1 MGEETDRAKVMMVAE
16 IDESLIHNRVVVA
29 MSGGVD
35 SSLAAAL
42 LVERGY
48 EVIGIMMRLWAEDGA
63 VNRCCSPKAVEDARH
78 VCQILD
84 IPFYLVNCEREF
96 KTSVL
101 DYFISE
107 YARGRTPNPCI
118 ACNRHIKFGSLL
130 RRALALGARHL
141 ATGHYARVQQVN
153 DGYQLLKGLDRRKDQ
168 TYFLYM
174 LGQEEL
180 AHLFFPLGSYTKG
193 EVRTLARERGLPV
206 AEKAESQDLCFTSDY
221 RRFLRLQALE
231 AIQPGPILDTR
242 GRLLGEHK
250 GLPLYT
256 IGQRKGLGIAAPE
269 ALYVLEIEPS
279 QNAIVVGTRSELGKK
294 ELIAEGVSFVS
305 GGALEGATEV
315 TAKIRR
321 EGVETPAILTL
332 LDEERVHLAFTKPL
346 RDITPGQGVV
356 FYQDEIVLGGGIIA
370 SHNGRLSSW
379 MRAEYVCSA
388 EIGSTLDSE
397 RISLSL

>member
-1 MGEETDRAKVMMVAE
+1 MIAGKA
-16 IDESLIHNRVVVA
+16 ESLISTRVVVA

-42 LVERGY
+42 LVEQGH
-48 EVIGIMMRLWAEDGA
+48 EVIGIMMRLWAEEGA
-63 VNRCCSPKAVEDARH
+63 VNRCCSPKAVEDARR

-96 KTSVL
+96 KTRVL
-101 DYFISE
+101 DYFVRE
-107 YARGRTPNPCI
+107 YARGRTPNPCL

-130 RRALALGARHL
+130 KRALALGARHL
-141 ATGHYARVQQVN
+141 ATGHYARVQRV
-153 DGYQLLKGLDRRKDQ
+153 DGGYQLLKGVDRRKDQ
-168 TYFLYM
+168 SYFLYM

-180 AHLFFPLGSYTKG
+180 AHLLFPLGGYTKG

-221 RRFLRLQALE
+221 RSFLQLHAPE
-231 AIQPGPILDTR
+231 AIRSGRILDTN
-242 GRLLGEHK
+242 GRVLGEHK

-269 ALYVLEIEPS
+269 ALYVLKIEVS
-279 QNAIVVGTRSELGKK
+279 QNEIVVGTRAELGKRD
-294 ELIAEGVSFVS
+294 LIAEGVSFVS
-305 GGALEGATEV
+305 GRAPEGASEV

-321 EGVETPAILTL
+321 EGTETSAILTS
-332 LDEERVHLAFTKPL
+332 LDKDRIDLVFAKPL

-370 SHNGRLSSW
+370 SLDGRQSS
-379 MRAEYVCSA
+379 
-388 EIGSTLDSE
+388 
-397 RISLSL
+397 

>member
-1 MGEETDRAKVMMVAE
+1 MMIARKA
-16 IDESLIHNRVVVA
+16 ESLIRTRVVVA

-42 LVERGY
+42 LVERGH
-48 EVIGIMMRLWAEDGA
+48 EVIGVMMRLWSEEGA
-63 VNRCCSPKAVEDARH
+63 ANRCCSPEAVEDARR

-84 IPFYLVNCEREF
+84 IPFYLVNREREF
-96 KTSVL
+96 KTHVL
-101 DYFISE
+101 DYFVRE
-107 YARGRTPNPCI
+107 YTGGRTPNPCL

-130 RRALALGARHL
+130 KLALALGARHL
-141 ATGHYARVQQVN
+141 ATGHYARVQRV
-153 DGYQLLKGLDRRKDQ
+153 DGGYQLLKGVDRRKDQ
-168 TYFLYM
+168 SYFLYM

-221 RRFLRLQALE
+221 RRFLRLHAPE
-231 AIQPGPILDTR
+231 AIRSGPILDTK
-242 GRLLGEHK
+242 GRVLGEHK

-256 IGQRKGLGIAAPE
+256 IGQRKGLGLAAPE
-269 ALYVLEIEPS
+269 ALYVLKIEAS
-279 QNAIVVGTRSELGKK
+279 QNEIVVGTRAEPGKRD
-294 ELIAEGVSFVS
+294 LIAEGVSFVS
-305 GGALEGATEV
+305 GRAPEGASEV

-321 EGVETPAILTL
+321 EGTETPAILTS
-332 LDEERVHLAFTKPL
+332 LDKDRIYLDFARPL

-370 SHNGRLSSW
+370 SLDGRQSS
-379 MRAEYVCSA
+379 
-388 EIGSTLDSE
+388 
-397 RISLSL
+397 